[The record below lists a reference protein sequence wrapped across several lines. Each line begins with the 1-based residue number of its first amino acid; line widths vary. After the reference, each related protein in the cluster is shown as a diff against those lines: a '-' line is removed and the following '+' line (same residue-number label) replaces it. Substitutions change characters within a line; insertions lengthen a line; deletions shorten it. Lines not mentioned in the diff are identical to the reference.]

1 MNQNVLLSIREPK
14 DLQSLS
20 REELRI
26 LAQEMRSI
34 ILETVGANGGH
45 LASNL
50 GVIELTIALHRVFS
64 SPKDAI
70 IWDVGHQSYP
80 HKLLTGRYHNFS
92 TLRLKDGLA
101 GFPKREESLHDIF
114 NTGHASTSISAAEG
128 ILAGRQLQC
137 QDGKVI
143 AVIGDGAL
151 SGGMAFE
158 ALLNVTPQTK
168 NLVVILNDNK
178 MSISS
183 NIRAISEYLSR
194 LTVRKGYQRFK
205 YIFDTA
211 VGKIPFLGRRIN
223 FLIHRLKRGAKGIFY
238 RNNLF
243 TDLGFEYVGPLNGHN
258 EKELEKVFRNVRNI
272 EAPVLIHIETK
283 KGKGYPLAENNPSA
297 FHGIGPFNIAD
308 GKIEKTNNNSF
319 TEAFSHII
327 TDEAVKRNDIVA
339 ITAAMA
345 QGTGLERF
353 QQQFPDR
360 FFDVG
365 IAEQHAVTFAAGLAA
380 AGLRPIAAIYSTF
393 LQRAIDQIIHDVAL
407 QKLPVIFAIDRA
419 GAVPYDGETHQGL
432 YDICFLRSI
441 PNMTVLAPASAAEM
455 RAMFEWALPLDVPVA
470 IRYPKNTCAP
480 ECPAF
485 LLPLETGRGVVT
497 TAAECSEL
505 LMVCTGGMY
514 LETMEAVELL
524 LQKGIAADIYNLRF
538 LKPIDETFFLEHAQ
552 KYHAVLFIEDGAY
565 IGGVGCYLESLIRKR
580 HDGIKTAVCAF
591 PDTIFMQGS
600 RQDILE
606 CAGLTG
612 EQLAEAASELC
623 GLGRSNAFGKAT
635 Q

>member
-1 MNQNVLLSIREPK
+1 MKKNILASIQKPK

-20 REELRI
+20 EGELRV
-26 LAQEMRSI
+26 LAQEMRDSI
-34 ILETVGANGGH
+34 LKTVSANGGH

-92 TLRLKDGLA
+92 TLRLKDGIA
-101 GFPKREESLHDIF
+101 GFPKREESPHDVF

-128 ILAGRQLQC
+128 LLTGRQLQNKE
-137 QDGKVI
+137 GKVI

-158 ALLNVTPQTK
+158 ALLNITPKTK
-168 NLVVILNDNK
+168 NLIVILNDNK
-178 MSISS
+178 MSISP

-194 LTVRKGYQRFK
+194 LTVRKEYQTFK
-205 YIFDTA
+205 YRFDSA
-211 VGKIPFLGRRIN
+211 ISKIPFLGRRIN
-223 FLIHRLKRGAKGIFY
+223 FLIHRLKRGTKGFFY
-238 RNNLF
+238 KENLF
-243 TDLGFEYVGPLNGHN
+243 VDLGFEYVGPLNGHN
-258 EKELEKVFRNVRNI
+258 EPTLEKVFRNAKNI
-272 EAPVLIHIETK
+272 QAPVLIHVETK
-283 KGKGYPLAENNPSA
+283 KGKGYPLAEDNPAA

-308 GKIEKTNNNSF
+308 GKLEKITSHSF
-319 TEAFSHII
+319 TQAFSQAITEEAARNSDII
-327 TDEAVKRNDIVA
+327 A
-339 ITAAMA
+339 ITAAMTD
-345 QGTGLERF
+345 GTGLKSFKE
-353 QQQFPDR
+353 QYPER

-441 PNMTVLAPASAAEM
+441 PYMTVLAPASAAEM
-455 RAMFEWALPLDVPVA
+455 HALLHWAVQHNAPTAL
-470 IRYPKNTCAP
+470 RYPKASCSS
-480 ECPAF
+480 EYSAF
-485 LLPLETGRGVVT
+485 SQAIKIGRGVLIPQT
-497 TAAECSEL
+497 MATSTIL
-505 LMVCTGGMY
+505 LVCTGGMFT
-514 LETMEAVELL
+514 ETAQAAEILHI
-524 LQKGIAADIYNLRF
+524 QGINADIYNLRF
-538 LKPIDETFFLEHAQ
+538 LKPIDEAYFIELVQ
-552 KYHAVLFIEDGAY
+552 PYRAVLFIEDGAY
-565 IGGVGCYLESLIRKR
+565 IGGVGYFLEALVQKQRLPIRT
-580 HDGIKTAVCAF
+580 GVCAF
-591 PDTIFMQGS
+591 PDMVFMQGS
-600 RQDILE
+600 RQDILS

-612 EQLAEAASELC
+612 EQLAEAAIKLC
-623 GLGRSNAFGKAT
+623 QCN
-635 Q
+635 

>member
-1 MNQNVLLSIREPK
+1 MDKNVLLSIHDPK
-14 DLQSLS
+14 DLLSLS

-26 LAQEMRSI
+26 LAHEMRSI

-80 HKLLTGRYHNFS
+80 HKLLTGRYDNFS

-101 GFPKREESLHDIF
+101 GFPKREESPHDTF

-128 ILAGRQLQC
+128 ILTGRKLQH
-137 QDGKVI
+137 QNGKVI

-158 ALLNVTPQTK
+158 ALLNVTPHTK

-178 MSISS
+178 MSISP
-183 NIRAISEYLSR
+183 NIRAVSEYLSR
-194 LTVRKGYQRFK
+194 LTVRKGYQQFK

-258 EKELEKVFRNVRNI
+258 EKELEKVFRNVKNI
-272 EAPVLIHIETK
+272 DAPVLIHVETK
-283 KGKGYPLAENNPSA
+283 KGKGYSLAEDDPSA

-308 GKIEKTNNNSF
+308 GKIEKASTNSF

-327 TDEAVKRNDIVA
+327 TDEAAKRDDIAA

-345 QGTGLERF
+345 QGTGLQQF

-455 RAMFEWALPLDVPVA
+455 RAMFEWALQLDTPVA
-470 IRYPKNTCAP
+470 IRYPKNTCAA

-485 LLPLETGRGVVT
+485 SLPMETGRGVFTVT
-497 TAAECSEL
+497 AEHSDVL
-505 LMVCTGGMY
+505 LVCTGGIY
-514 LETMEAVELL
+514 PETVQAAELL
-524 LQKGIAADIYNLRF
+524 EKKGISADIYNLRF
-538 LKPIDETFFLEHAQ
+538 LKPIDEAFFLEKAQ
-552 KYHAVLFIEDGAY
+552 KYPAVLFIEDGAY
-565 IGGVGCYLESLIRKR
+565 IGGAGHYLEGLVQKQLS
-580 HDGIKTAVCAF
+580 GIKTAVRAF
-591 PDTIFMQGS
+591 PDTVFMQGS
-600 RQDILE
+600 RQDVLE

-612 EQLAEAASELC
+612 EQLAKTASALC
-623 GLGRSNAFGKAT
+623 R
-635 Q
+635 

>member
-1 MNQNVLLSIREPK
+1 MDKNVLLSIREPA
-14 DLQSLS
+14 DLHSLS
-20 REELRI
+20 KEELRI
-26 LAQEMRSI
+26 LAQEMRST

-64 SPKDAI
+64 TPKDVI

-101 GFPKREESLHDIF
+101 GFPKREESPHDAF

-128 ILAGRQLQC
+128 ILIGRKLQR
-137 QDGKVI
+137 QSGKVI

-178 MSISS
+178 MSISP
-183 NIRAISEYLSR
+183 NIRTISEYLSR
-194 LTVRKGYQRFK
+194 LTVRKGYQQFK

-211 VGKIPFLGRRIN
+211 VGKIPLLGRPIN

-243 TDLGFEYVGPLNGHN
+243 TDIGFEYVGPLNGHN
-258 EKELEKVFRNVRNI
+258 EKELEKVFRNVKNI
-272 EAPVLIHIETK
+272 DAPVLIHVETK
-283 KGKGYPLAENNPSA
+283 KGKGYSLAEDNPAA

-308 GKIEKTNNNSF
+308 GKIETANSNSF

-327 TDEAVKRNDIVA
+327 TDEAAKRNDIVA

-345 QGTGLERF
+345 QGTGLQQF

-455 RAMFEWALPLDVPVA
+455 RSMFQWALQSDAPVA
-470 IRYPKNTCAP
+470 IRYPKNTCAAD
-480 ECPAF
+480 CPAF
-485 LLPLETGRGVVT
+485 SLPPETGRGVFTVT
-497 TAAECSEL
+497 AEQSDVL
-505 LMVCTGGMY
+505 LVCTGGIY
-514 LETMEAVELL
+514 PETTEVAELL
-524 LQKGIAADIYNLRF
+524 EQQGIFADIYNLRF
-538 LKPIDETFFLEHAQ
+538 LKPIDEVFFLEQVQ

-565 IGGVGCYLESLIRKR
+565 IGGVGYYLEGLVQKQLAGIR
-580 HDGIKTAVCAF
+580 TAVRAF
-591 PDTIFMQGS
+591 PDTILMQGS
-600 RQDILE
+600 RRDILE

-612 EQLAEAASELC
+612 EQLAEVAAGLC
-623 GLGRSNAFGKAT
+623 R
-635 Q
+635 

>member
-1 MNQNVLLSIREPK
+1 MNKPILLSIREPK
-14 DLQSLS
+14 DLRSLS
-20 REELRI
+20 KEELRI
-26 LAQEMRSI
+26 LAQEMRSS

-50 GVIELTIALHRVFS
+50 GVIELTIAMHRVFS
-64 SPKDAI
+64 SPEDAI

-80 HKLLTGRYHNFS
+80 HKLLTGRYERFS

-101 GFPKREESLHDIF
+101 GFPKREESLHDAF

-128 ILAGRQLQC
+128 ILTGRKLLHQK
-137 QDGKVI
+137 GKVI

-158 ALLNVTPQTK
+158 ALLNATPQTK

-178 MSISS
+178 MSISP
-183 NIRAISEYLSR
+183 NIRTISEYLSR
-194 LTVRKGYQRFK
+194 LTVRKGYQQFK
-205 YIFDTA
+205 YVFDTA
-211 VGKIPFLGRRIN
+211 VAKIPFLGRRIN
-223 FLIHRLKRGAKGIFY
+223 FLIRRLKRGAKGVLY

-258 EKELEKVFRNVRNI
+258 EKELEKVFRNVKRI
-272 EAPVLIHIETK
+272 HAPVLIHVETK
-283 KGKGYPLAENNPSA
+283 KGKGYPLAENNPSV

-308 GKIEKTNNNSF
+308 GKIEKINTNSF
-319 TEAFSHII
+319 TEAFSRIV
-327 TDEAVKRNDIVA
+327 TEEAAKRDDIVA

-345 QGTGLERF
+345 QGTGLQPF
-353 QQQFPDR
+353 QQQYPER

-455 RAMFEWALPLDVPVA
+455 QAMFRWALKENTPVA

-485 LLPLETGRGVVT
+485 SLPPETGRGVFTVT
-497 TAAECSEL
+497 AENTGL
-505 LMVCTGGMY
+505 LLVCTGGMY
-514 LETMEAVELL
+514 PETAEAASLL
-524 LQKGIAADIYNLRF
+524 LQRGISADIYNLRF
-538 LKPIDETFFLEHAQ
+538 LKPIDEAFFLEKVRQ
-552 KYHAVLFIEDGAY
+552 YRAVLFIEDGAY
-565 IGGVGCYLESLIRKR
+565 IGGAGHYLEALTQK
-580 HDGIKTAVCAF
+580 HYAGIKTAVCAF
-591 PDTIFMQGS
+591 PDTVFMQGS
-600 RQDILE
+600 RRDILE
-606 CAGLTG
+606 YAGLTG
-612 EQLAEAASELC
+612 EQLAEAAAKLC
-623 GLGRSNAFGKAT
+623 S
-635 Q
+635 

>member
-1 MNQNVLLSIREPK
+1 MDQSILSSIHEPN
-14 DLQSLS
+14 DLRSLS
-20 REELRI
+20 KEELRI
-26 LAQEMRSI
+26 LAQQMRAV
-34 ILETVGANGGH
+34 ILETVGSNGGH

-64 SPKDAI
+64 SPEDAI

-80 HKLLTGRYHNFS
+80 HKLLTGRYTAFP
-92 TLRLKDGLA
+92 TLRLKDGIA
-101 GFPKREESLHDIF
+101 GFPKREESPHDVF

-128 ILAGRQLQC
+128 ILTGRRLLHQK
-137 QDGKVI
+137 GKVI

-168 NLVVILNDNK
+168 NLVIILNDNK
-178 MSISS
+178 MSISP

-194 LTVRKGYQRFK
+194 LTVRKGYQQFK
-205 YIFDTA
+205 YVFDTA

-223 FLIHRLKRGAKGIFY
+223 FLIHRLKRGAKGILY

-258 EKELEKVFRNVRNI
+258 EKELEKVFRNVKKI
-272 EAPVLIHIETK
+272 HTPVLIHVETK

-297 FHGIGPFNIAD
+297 FHGIGPFNLAD
-308 GKIEKTNNNSF
+308 GKIEQARSNSF
-319 TEAFSHII
+319 TEAFSEAI
-327 TDEAVKRNDIVA
+327 TAEAAARDDIVA

-353 QQQFPDR
+353 QQRYPER

-407 QKLPVIFAIDRA
+407 QRLPVIFAIDRA
-419 GAVPYDGETHQGL
+419 GAVPHDGETHQGL

-441 PNMTVLAPASAAEM
+441 PNMAVLAPAAAAEM
-455 RAMFEWALPLDVPVA
+455 RAMLQWALQANAPVA

-485 LLPLETGRGVVT
+485 ALPQKTGRGVFPV
-497 TAAECSEL
+497 ESEDSEL
-505 LMVCTGGMY
+505 LLVCTGGMY
-514 LETMEAVELL
+514 PETAAAAELL
-524 LQKGIAADIYNLRF
+524 RREGISADIYHLRF
-538 LKPIDETFFLEHAQ
+538 LKPVDETFFLDKIR
-552 KYHAVLFIEDGAY
+552 KYRAVLFIEDGAY
-565 IGGVGCYLESLIRKR
+565 TGGVGYYLEALIQKR
-580 HDGIKTAVCAF
+580 SAGIKTAVCAF
-591 PDTIFMQGS
+591 PDANFAQGS

-612 EQLAEAASELC
+612 KQLAGAALELC
-623 GLGRSNAFGKAT
+623 R
-635 Q
+635 

>member
-1 MNQNVLLSIREPK
+1 MDKNVLLSIREPK
-14 DLQSLS
+14 DLQALS

-34 ILETVGANGGH
+34 ILKTVSANGGH

-80 HKLLTGRYHNFS
+80 HKLLTGRYTHFS

-101 GFPKREESLHDIF
+101 GFPKREESPHDAF

-128 ILAGRQLQC
+128 ILIGRKLQH
-137 QDGKVI
+137 QNGKVI

-178 MSISS
+178 MSISP
-183 NIRAISEYLSR
+183 NIRAVSEYLSR
-194 LTVRKGYQRFK
+194 LTVRKGYQQFK
-205 YIFDTA
+205 YLFDTA

-243 TDLGFEYVGPLNGHN
+243 TDVGFEYVGPLNGHN

-272 EAPVLIHIETK
+272 DAPVLIHIETK
-283 KGKGYPLAENNPSA
+283 KGKGYPLAEDDPAA

-308 GKIEKTNNNSF
+308 GKIEKAHTNSF
-319 TEAFSHII
+319 TEAFSRII
-327 TDEAVKRNDIVA
+327 TDEAAKRNDLVA

-345 QGTGLERF
+345 QGTGLEPF
-353 QQQFPDR
+353 QRQFPDR

-393 LQRAIDQIIHDVAL
+393 LQRAIDQILHDVAL

-455 RAMFEWALPLDVPVA
+455 RAMFAWALQLHTPVA
-470 IRYPKNTCAP
+470 LRYPKNTCAA

-485 LLPLETGRGVVT
+485 SLPLETGRGVFTVT
-497 TAAECSEL
+497 GEHSDVL
-505 LMVCTGGMY
+505 LVCTGGMVP
-514 LETMEAVELL
+514 ETAQAAELL
-524 LQKGIAADIYNLRF
+524 GQQGISADMYNLRF
-538 LKPIDETFFLEHAQ
+538 LKPIDEAFLLEQ
-552 KYHAVLFIEDGAY
+552 VKKYPAVLFIEDGAY
-565 IGGVGCYLESLIRKR
+565 ISGVGQYLEGLVQKQLS
-580 HDGIKTAVCAF
+580 GIKTAVRAF
-591 PDTIFMQGS
+591 PDMVFMQGS
-600 RQDILE
+600 RQDVLE

-612 EQLAEAASELC
+612 EQLAKAAAELC
-623 GLGRSNAFGKAT
+623 

>member
-1 MNQNVLLSIREPK
+1 MDKNVLLSIQEPK
-14 DLQSLS
+14 DLQDLS

-26 LAQEMRSI
+26 LAQDMRSI
-34 ILETVGANGGH
+34 ILETVSANGGH

-80 HKLLTGRYHNFS
+80 HKLLTGRYTHFS
-92 TLRLKDGLA
+92 TLRLKNGLA
-101 GFPKREESLHDIF
+101 GFPKREESPHDAF

-128 ILAGRQLQC
+128 ILIGRKLQH
-137 QDGKVI
+137 QNGKVI

-178 MSISS
+178 MSISP
-183 NIRAISEYLSR
+183 NIRAVSEYLSR
-194 LTVRKGYQRFK
+194 LTVRKGYQQFK
-205 YIFDTA
+205 YLFDTA

-243 TDLGFEYVGPLNGHN
+243 TDVGFEYVGPLNGHN
-258 EKELEKVFRNVRNI
+258 EKELEKVFRNVKNI
-272 EAPVLIHIETK
+272 EAPVLIHVETK
-283 KGKGYPLAENNPSA
+283 KGKGYPLAEDNPAA

-308 GKIEKTNNNSF
+308 GKIEKANTNSF

-327 TDEAVKRNDIVA
+327 TDEAAKRNDIVA

-345 QGTGLERF
+345 QGTGLKAF
-353 QQQFPDR
+353 QRQFPDR

-419 GAVPYDGETHQGL
+419 GAVPYDGETHQGF

-455 RAMFEWALPLDVPVA
+455 RAMFAWALQLHTPVA
-470 IRYPKNTCAP
+470 LRYPKNTCAA

-485 LLPLETGRGVVT
+485 SLPLETGRGVFTVT
-497 TAAECSEL
+497 GEHSDVL
-505 LMVCTGGMY
+505 LVCTGGMVP
-514 LETMEAVELL
+514 ETAQAAELL
-524 LQKGIAADIYNLRF
+524 GQQGISADIYNLRF
-538 LKPIDETFFLEHAQ
+538 LKPIDEAFLLEQ
-552 KYHAVLFIEDGAY
+552 VKKYPAVLFIEDGAY
-565 IGGVGCYLESLIRKR
+565 IGGVGQYLEGLVQKQLS
-580 HDGIKTAVCAF
+580 GIKTAVRAF
-591 PDTIFMQGS
+591 PDMVFMQGS
-600 RQDILE
+600 RQDVLE

-612 EQLAEAASELC
+612 EQLAKAAAELC
-623 GLGRSNAFGKAT
+623 
-635 Q
+635 